1 MKPISLQQSSNT
13 NCHPRSTNSRSVRS
27 QLKGWSR
34 LMKTGWTCF
43 SPCSYKGWWWSFW
56 HFWPHH
62 LSRPNLGYQYLR
74 ISRRRPQVCVCVC
87 ASHVP
92 TKSTILLISANNFDS
107 CSSCQTLNILQPPSS
122 AHLPKSLRSPNQ
134 LVTLALG
141 PDWSL
146 WSLPT
151 GYTLSDFVGIFPA
164 WLLSSFSTHIGL
176 VILDVRHSSEPKYA
190 KVLKE
195 EHISIL
201 IYTDPCGTFFF
212 AGSVT
217 FVGKICWRNF
227 RELHVWWVSNK
238 TLTNDTRVTPHSDSM
253 FLLPVLV
260 LAHSQPPVLIPKPPS
275 YLETSLPLRLPTP

>member
-107 CSSCQTLNILQPPSS
+107 CSSCQTLNILQPHP
-122 AHLPKSLRSPNQ
+122 
-134 LVTLALG
+134 
-141 PDWSL
+141 
-146 WSLPT
+146 LPT
-151 GYTLSDFVGIFPA
+151 CQKVWGHPTSWWH
-164 WLLSSFSTHIGL
+164 WLLDLIGHCEASQQDIL
-176 VILDVRHSSEPKYA
+176 SVILLGFSRLGSCLHSRR
-190 KVLKE
+190 
-195 EHISIL
+195 IL
-201 IYTDPCGTFFF
+201 
-212 AGSVT
+212 V
-217 FVGKICWRNF
+217 
-227 RELHVWWVSNK
+227 
-238 TLTNDTRVTPHSDSM
+238 
-253 FLLPVLV
+253 
-260 LAHSQPPVLIPKPPS
+260 
-275 YLETSLPLRLPTP
+275 